1 MPDASAILSSI
12 VVAVLLAIMLSFAI
26 GTQRNVSKGNARLRW
41 LQPALPVLGQR
52 TTLRWL
58 GSSVVQLD
66 FVEPL
71 EPFRDVSV
79 LVVLEPRDVPLMWLV
94 TWARGRRD
102 VLIFRISLRRA
113 PRMELEA
120 TDAAA
125 WIKAGD
131 AEEAADWPAA
141 KFPAGV
147 VATVAPGSDA
157 AAGAAARHAWEALG
171 LASDGVW
178 RMSIRRT
185 VPHLEV
191 HVRPPRD
198 AGASPGR
205 MLGAIRDL
213 ALELTRV

>member
-12 VVAVLLAIMLSFAI
+12 AVALLLVIMLSFAI

-41 LQPALPVLGQR
+41 LQPALPALGQR

-71 EPFRDVSV
+71 EPFREVSV
-79 LVVLEPRDVPLMWLV
+79 LVVLEPRDVPFMWLF
-94 TWARGRRD
+94 TRARGRRD
-102 VLIFRISLRRA
+102 TLIFRTSLRRA

-131 AEEAADWPAA
+131 AEEAAGWPAA
-141 KFPAGV
+141 AFPAGV
-147 VATVAPGSDA
+147 VATAAPGSDDA
-157 AAGAAARHAWEALG
+157 SVVAARRAWEALG
-171 LASDGVW
+171 SVSEGVW

-185 VPHLEV
+185 VPHLEL
-191 HVRPPRD
+191 HIRPPRD
-198 AGASPGR
+198 DRAAPEG
-205 MLGAIRDL
+205 MVGAIRDL
-213 ALELTRV
+213 AVALVHV

>member
-79 LVVLEPRDVPLMWLV
+79 LVVLEPRDVPLMWLL

-120 TDAAA
+120 TAAAA

-141 KFPAGV
+141 SFPVGV
-147 VATVAPGSDA
+147 VATAAPGSGDA
-157 AAGAAARHAWEALG
+157 GVGAARSAWEALE
-171 LASDGVW
+171 AVSDGVW
-178 RMSIRRT
+178 RMSIRQT

-191 HVRPPRD
+191 HIRPPRD
-198 AGASPGR
+198 DRAEPTQ
-205 MLGAIRDL
+205 LVGAIREL
-213 ALELTRV
+213 ALELGRV